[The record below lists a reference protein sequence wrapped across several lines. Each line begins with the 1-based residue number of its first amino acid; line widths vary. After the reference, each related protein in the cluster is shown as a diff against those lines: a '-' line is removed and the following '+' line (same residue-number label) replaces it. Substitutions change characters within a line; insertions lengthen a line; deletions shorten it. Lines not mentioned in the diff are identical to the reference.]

1 MIVAS
6 LNGART
12 PQTTTA
18 KQLWNGAGKTELAF
32 VGIPEIAVDIILGAI
47 TVGANTTAPKNK
59 YTGLD
64 MSVTTPTSAYG
75 DSLARSPGTSTP
87 ARLRSA
93 PPDLP
98 RRKEPSAG
106 GVLGARRNLRV
117 STRPRRCT
125 TRHRFLGTELPSA
138 LLMRPI
144 NKNGGRLRLAEFS
157 RTQHSRIPGYCQILQ
172 NLRNSGVTAARS
184 TIIPNQVY

>member
-1 MIVAS
+1 MLI
-6 LNGART
+6 
-12 PQTTTA
+12 
-18 KQLWNGAGKTELAF
+18 
-32 VGIPEIAVDIILGAI
+32 
-47 TVGANTTAPKNK
+47 
-59 YTGLD
+59 
-64 MSVTTPTSAYG
+64 G

-184 TIIPNQVY
+184 TIIPNQGPTKTEPFLLAVLYRSLLVVSFQNIPSYSLHVNRVKCKAIRIIP